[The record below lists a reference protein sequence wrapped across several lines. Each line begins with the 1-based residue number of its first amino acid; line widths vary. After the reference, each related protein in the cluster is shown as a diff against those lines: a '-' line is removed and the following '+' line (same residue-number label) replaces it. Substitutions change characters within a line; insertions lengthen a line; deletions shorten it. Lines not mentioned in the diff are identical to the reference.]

1 MPAEWEIYLAKAE
14 ESLRVAQSAKDRG
27 QTNSAANRAYYAAYL
42 AEYAALAKLAPFRV
56 SPTGGTHK
64 TVVEAFN
71 ARLVVKRNVF
81 ESWIVQ
87 GVTQLSGLRIKADYT
102 SQDVTAAEAK
112 ECATMAKKIVQTIGN
127 HLR

>member
-1 MPAEWEIYLAKAE
+1 MPEEWEIYLAKAE

-27 QTNSAANRAYYAAYL
+27 QTNSAANRAYYTAYL
-42 AEYAALAKLAPFRV
+42 AEFAALAKLAPFRV

-71 ARLVVKRNVF
+71 ARLVRRGNVF

-87 GVTQLSGLRIKADYT
+87 GVTQLSSLRIKADYT
-102 SQDVTAAEAK
+102 SQDVTAAEAQ
-112 ECATMAKKIVQTIGN
+112 ECVTMAKKIVQKIAKQLG
-127 HLR
+127 

>member
-71 ARLVVKRNVF
+71 ARLVKKKKIF

-87 GVTQLSGLRIKADYT
+87 GVTELSSLRVKADYT
-102 SQDVTAAEAK
+102 SQNVTSAEAK
-112 ECATMAKKIVQTIGN
+112 ECVTMAGKIVQTIGKQ
-127 HLR
+127 LR